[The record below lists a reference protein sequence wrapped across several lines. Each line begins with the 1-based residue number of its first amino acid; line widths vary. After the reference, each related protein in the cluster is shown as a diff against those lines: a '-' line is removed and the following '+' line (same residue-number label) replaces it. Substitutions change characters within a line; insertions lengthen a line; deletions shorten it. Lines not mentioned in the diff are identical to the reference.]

1 MTACRNKASRAVTAA
16 LVGVLSVGAVPMV
29 AMAAGVNDG
38 ASLMFADPEGALNNA
53 RLEDAEFFHGG
64 SANAVVKN
72 ADGVYT
78 TTYDEN
84 KPVTLSWFTFSMFGT
99 GGEGDMRI
107 EADDESDDFD
117 IAYYNRGADGKNTGD
132 EITGDIYKVGKYVV
146 VATAVD
152 GPYKGGKLY
161 IPFDIEARTIQQVD
175 VLDSTVTYNAESH
188 EFQFRFQD
196 ENGRWINV
204 MEGADYTVEYIYTG
218 HDATDKNVTDV
229 RDAGTY
235 KAKITG
241 MNTWEGT
248 VTLSDPI
255 TVNVLDLSKT
265 DGTVRVEG
273 VVSASETEP
282 ENTFAIW
289 IDGKRYS
296 GDDAIMKELKAD
308 IKADGYY
315 PNDVWF
321 ENGFYQYELKESS
334 DNPSIDK
341 SALFVADK
349 VGQEVSFLYN
359 GEALPGSHDVIR
371 SDASTTLDLTKIT
384 GYADDG
390 TSDGKSVANSDLYV
404 NVYDAN
410 TGLEVTAGVPDH
422 GNAAWQTVAGSYV
435 VSVRLEGYE
444 GHKFGGQAVMY
455 VNVYDDAVNADAN
468 AAVLYDANDDGT
480 KEVVTAV
487 DGVYDG
493 FDFTKKIDVAVRYSN
508 GAPVPGNQ
516 YQVKYYRAD
525 GTEVKQVVDA
535 GTYTLKLTSSSVKL
549 SGTTEMTITVA
560 PKSLETIRSGAVRT
574 KAFDH
579 AGVSTVEYLPWKENG
594 YGVTK
599 AGKIDGLGLQYKD
612 GDSWV
617 DMNPEII
624 QNVLK
629 VTILKDGAEV
639 EKITDEG
646 VYTVHFEAR
655 NEDAANN
662 YVVPADLTLTCVKDS
677 HLLYAD
683 VTYDNYFAD
692 AVATV
697 NDLGV
702 MSGYTDAQGNAYGV
716 FGATDSLTRGQVATI
731 LYRLANGACFV
742 ETEPVYNEVFGY
754 ETGFE
759 DCNGKAFYAQAV
771 AWAKSVGVVEGYVDG
786 TFRPEQAVTR
796 QEFATMLKNYEQLF
810 GDYSA
815 ADESVLDKFSD
826 ASEAADWA
834 VDDLAWAVEEGIL
847 SGNLEGE
854 LMPADQIIRADA
866 AVMIARYVG

>member
-38 ASLMFADPEGALNNA
+38 ASLMFADPEGAFSNA
-53 RLEDAEFFHGG
+53 KVTAAEFHHNNSDRGF
-64 SANAVVKN
+64 SLV
-72 ADGVYT
+72 DGIYT
-78 TTYDEN
+78 TTFDEN
-84 KPVTLSWFTFSMFGT
+84 QPVTLSWFTFSMYGT
-99 GGEGDMRI
+99 GGLGDMRI
-107 EADDESDDFD
+107 EAEDPTDDFEVE
-117 IAYYNRGADGKNTGD
+117 YFNRGADGKTTGE
-132 EITGDIYKVGKYVV
+132 EITGDISEVGKYVV
-146 VATAVD
+146 VVTAVD
-152 GPYKGGKLY
+152 GQYKGGKLY
-161 IPFDIEARTIQQVD
+161 IPFDITARKIQQVRIVGAD
-175 VLDSTVTYNAESH
+175 EVTYNAESH
-188 EFQFRFQD
+188 DFQFQFLD
-196 ENGRWINV
+196 EWGHWINV
-204 MEGADYTVEYIYTG
+204 MEGTDYTVEYIYTG
-218 HDATDKNVTDV
+218 HDATDKNVADV
-229 RDAGTY
+229 KNEGTY
-235 KAKITG
+235 KAKISG
-241 MNTWEGT
+241 MNRWDGT
-248 VTLSDPI
+248 LTLSDTI
-255 TVNVLDLSKT
+255 TVNPLDLAST
-265 DGTVRVEG
+265 DGSVRVEG
-273 VVSASETEP
+273 VISASETEP

-289 IDGKRYS
+289 IDGKLYS

-308 IKADGYY
+308 QSDTER
-315 PNDVWF
+315 VWF
-321 ENGFYQYELKESS
+321 ENGSYGYTLKAAVETPNIVN
-334 DNPSIDK
+334 DTVFEARKVAQEID
-341 SALFVADK
+341 
-349 VGQEVSFLYN
+349 FLYD
-359 GEALPGSHDVIR
+359 GEALPESHDVIG
-371 SDASTTLDLTKIT
+371 SDASTSLNLNKVT
-384 GYADDG
+384 GYAADG
-390 TSDGKSVANSDLYV
+390 TVDGATVPNSDIYWF
-404 NVYDAN
+404 VYDENGKIAYEST
-410 TGLEVTAGVPDH
+410 TGRDY
-422 GNAAWQTVAGSYV
+422 TVAGWQHTSGSYTV
-435 VSVRLEGYE
+435 IFTCDGSGSGY
-444 GHKFGGQAVMY
+444 KLGGRAIMY

-468 AAVLYDANDDGT
+468 AAVLYDVNGDGT
-480 KEVVTAV
+480 KEVVTSV

-493 FDFTKKIDVAVRYSN
+493 SDFTKKIDVAVRYSN
-508 GAPVPGNQ
+508 GAPVPRDQ

-574 KAFDH
+574 KSFDH

-617 DMNPEII
+617 DMNPQII

-629 VTILKDGAEV
+629 VTILRDGAEV

-683 VTYDNYFAD
+683 VTYTDYFAD
-692 AVATV
+692 AVAAV

-731 LYRLANGACFV
+731 LYRLANGEGLV
-742 ETEPVYNEVFGY
+742 ETEPVYNEIFGY

-771 AWAKSVGVVEGYVDG
+771 AWAKSVGVVEGYADG

-826 ASEAADWA
+826 ASE
-834 VDDLAWAVEEGIL
+834 
-847 SGNLEGE
+847 
-854 LMPADQIIRADA
+854 
-866 AVMIARYVG
+866 